1 MSSNPFDAVQVPQPV
16 RKELT
21 ARQDPG
27 KLARWTAKRVPWMH
41 MMSMAEGCPKTV
53 SPLGNTTSTL
63 TLFGNSAS
71 ALYGTN
77 TKLPRPVITSISVGL
92 KGNLGSTREAK
103 VELTAF
109 TDEQLVDLQK
119 CYFIPGMD
127 VRVQF
132 GWSESCTGDAPPQL
146 YTVKEATRARGVCE
160 ITNKAKNN
168 PNYDGFQGIV
178 SNFNYGLQPDN
189 TWKCSIEITSPADAF
204 ADTTIYDSECG
215 CTRMVKTPE
224 PPEQGGGTI
233 IGDFLE
239 GAADFFGLGGQDSK
253 EPKEHARSNGLLYA
267 LFYDL
272 FVNHSSCGQDY
283 VNRLTA
289 DSTSGS
295 PELHSFVFVETFKYY
310 GKARTENGSEDTS
323 WYEGTIFDTDGYDTT
338 EAYIS
343 WGMLEAAIN
352 KYCIP
357 NAEGMPYGRIDSAA
371 IKLVKP
377 AKAMSSDPRV
387 CVLGGGYKDLVSAE
401 AGTAYGPFQD
411 AVTGTYVRLC
421 AIRLNCIFLMME
433 LQKVLDG
440 DRRMSTFLN
449 NVMAKVNQVCG
460 NPWSIQII
468 SNSENE
474 IACDGSQQTME
485 GASLS
490 VVDLTQYKGMQTYEI
505 PAGPNG
511 SVARSISLDM
521 KLTGAMKTQAIYGS
535 GNQPKGSGNTA
546 KGGEGTGCEGKA
558 LQAFYVG
565 QGITKNLA
573 IPTAKKKFS
582 KAEQAVIDAFGG
594 EDSVMGQLAAKV
606 ASCDCDAVEA
616 DKKATEPTLDEACDT
631 AYEYIN
637 DQNVATVEQALIKQI
652 HKDVEEDNDHCN
664 GVMLPFDFGCE
675 LDGIGGFRWGQVV
688 SCDRIPA
695 PLRKDLQWQ
704 IIKVDQEVTVNDW
717 VTKLGT
723 MCRPAGKKTI

>member
-1 MSSNPFDAVQVPQPV
+1 MANNPFDAVQVPDKV
-16 RKELT
+16 KNELT
-21 ARQDPG
+21 ARKDSG

-41 MMSMAEGCPKTV
+41 MMSMAQGCSSNV
-53 SPLGNTTSTL
+53 SPLGNTASSL
-63 TLFGNSAS
+63 QLFGNSTT
-71 ALYGTN
+71 ALYDEDTR
-77 TKLPRPVITSISVGL
+77 LPRPVITSISVGI

-109 TDEQLVDLQK
+109 TDEQLIELQK

-132 GWSESCTGDAPPQL
+132 GWSESCLGEAPPAV
-146 YTVKEATRARGVCE
+146 YTPKEKTRAVGVCE
-160 ITNKAKNN
+160 ITKRAKENT
-168 PNYDGFQGIV
+168 NYDGFQGIV

-204 ADTTIYDSECG
+204 AGTTIFNSDCG
-215 CTRMVKTPE
+215 CTRKVKTPE
-224 PPEQGGGTI
+224 PPGESGGGGTI
-233 IGDFLE
+233 VGDFLS
-239 GAADFFGLGGQDSK
+239 GVADFFGAGSQDSK
-253 EPKEHARSNGLLYA
+253 QPKEHARSNGALYA

-272 FVNHSSCGQDY
+272 FINFGLMGQAY
-283 VNRLTA
+283 VSLLTA

-295 PELHSFVFVETFKYY
+295 PELRSFVFAEEFKYY

-357 NAEGMPYGRIDSAA
+357 NSEGMPYGRIDSAA
-371 IKLVKP
+371 IKLVRP
-377 AKAMSSDPRV
+377 ATAMSSDPRV
-387 CVLGGGYKDLVSAE
+387 CVLGGGYNDLVSAE
-401 AGTAYGPFQD
+401 SGGIRGPAQD
-411 AVTGTYVRLC
+411 AVTSDYVRLC
-421 AIRLNCIFLMME
+421 AIRLNCVFLMLE

-440 DRRMSTFLN
+440 DRRMATFLN
-449 NVMAKVNQVCG
+449 NVMARVNQVCG

-468 SNSENE
+468 SNSEND
-474 IACDGSQQTME
+474 IACEGPQKTMQ

-490 VVDLTQYKGMQTYEI
+490 VVDLTQYEGEKPYEI

-535 GNQPKGSGNTA
+535 GTQPAGSGNT
-546 KGGEGTGCEGKA
+546 KNGGEGTGCEGKA
-558 LQAFYVG
+558 LEAFYVG

-573 IPTAKKKFS
+573 IPSVT
-582 KAEQAVIDAFGG
+582 KAD
-594 EDSVMGQLAAKV
+594 KTK
-606 ASCDCDAVEA
+606 CDCDEVPA
-616 DKKATEPTLDEACDT
+616 DKKAEEPTLDEACDT

-637 DQNVATVEQALIKQI
+637 DQNVASVEQALVKQI
-652 HKDVEEDNDHCN
+652 HKDAKTNDQCK
-664 GVMLPFDFGCE
+664 GVMLPFDFSCE

-688 SCDRIPA
+688 SCDRIPSQV
-695 PLRKDLQWQ
+695 RKGLQWQ
-704 IIKVDQEVTVNDW
+704 IIKVDHEVTVNDW
-717 VTKLGT
+717 VTKIGT
-723 MCRPAGKKTI
+723 MCRPASKQ

>member
-1 MSSNPFDAVQVPQPV
+1 
-16 RKELT
+16 
-21 ARQDPG
+21 
-27 KLARWTAKRVPWMH
+27 
-41 MMSMAEGCPKTV
+41 MAAGCPSTV
-53 SPLGNTTSTL
+53 SPLGNINSTL
-63 TLFGNSAS
+63 TLFGNSAN
-71 ALYGTN
+71 ALYDNN
-77 TKLPRPVITSISVGL
+77 TKLPRPVITSISVGI

-109 TDEQLVDLQK
+109 TDEQLVELQK

-132 GWSESCTGDAPPQL
+132 GWSESCTGDAPPPL
-146 YTVKEATRARGVCE
+146 YTVKESTRAIGVCE
-160 ITNKAKNN
+160 ITKKAKNN
-168 PNYDGFQGIV
+168 TNYDGFQGIV

-204 ADTTIYDSECG
+204 ADTTIYNSDCG
-215 CTRMVKTPE
+215 CTRSVKTPE
-224 PPEQGGGTI
+224 PPGESGGGGTI
-233 IGDFLE
+233 LGDIVGGIGDAL
-239 GAADFFGLGGQDSK
+239 GLGGQDSK
-253 EPKEHARSNGLLYA
+253 QPKEHAASNGALYA
-267 LFYDL
+267 MLYDL
-272 FVNHSSCGQDY
+272 FVNDSATAQDY
-283 VNRLTA
+283 VNKLTA

-323 WYEGTIFDTDGYDTT
+323 WYEGTIFDSDGYDTT

-357 NAEGMPYGRIDSAA
+357 NAKGMPYGRIDSAA
-371 IKLVKP
+371 IKLVRP
-377 AKAMSSDPRV
+377 ATAMSSDPRV
-387 CVLGGGYKDLVSAE
+387 CVLGGGYNDLVSAE
-401 AGTAYGPFQD
+401 SGTAYGPFQD
-411 AVTGTYVRLC
+411 AVTSTYVRLC

-433 LQKVLDG
+433 LKKVLDG

-449 NVMAKVNQVCG
+449 NVMTKVNQVCG
-460 NPWSIQII
+460 NPWSIQVI
-468 SNSENE
+468 SNSEND
-474 IACDGSQQTME
+474 IACDGSQKTMK

-490 VVDLTQYKGMQTYEI
+490 VVDLTEYEGQPVYQI

-535 GNQPKGSGNTA
+535 GKQPAGSGNTS

-558 LQAFYVG
+558 LEAFYVG

-573 IPTAKKKFS
+573 IPDVT
-582 KAEQAVIDAFGG
+582 KAD
-594 EDSVMGQLAAKV
+594 KTK
-606 ASCDCDAVEA
+606 CDCDEVAA
-616 DKKATEPTLDEACDT
+616 DKKTQEPTLDEAIDT

-637 DQNVATVEQALIKQI
+637 DQNVASVEQALIKQI
-652 HKDVEEDNDHCN
+652 HKDVDGGDNQCK

-675 LDGIGGFRWGQVV
+675 LDGVGGFRWGQVV

-695 PLRKDLQWQ
+695 PLRKGLQWQ
-704 IIKVDQEVTVNDW
+704 IIKVDQEITVNDW
-717 VTKLGT
+717 VTKIGT
-723 MCRPAGKKTI
+723 ICRPASST